1 MAIDSFCPFD
11 ALSKLVTQIAPPAG
25 TKLVLAY
32 SGGVD
37 SEVLAYGLSQLSKV
51 NSELSYQLVHVHHG
65 LSENADGW
73 QSHCERRAREYG
85 LPIAVKRVTVASGAR
100 ISLEAAARDARYAAL
115 REELSPGDILL
126 TAHHQDD
133 QLETLLLALK
143 RGLGPK
149 GLGAMGEV
157 QAFSPDNLMLRP
169 LLGVARA
176 QIEAFAK
183 SAGLTH
189 IQDESNLDSRFDR
202 NFLRLEVLPTLTA
215 RWPAF
220 AATASRS
227 AQLCAEQ
234 QALIDEEVSLRL
246 PVMLVSVPHAEYQ
259 VLDVKALANERALWR
274 PHLLRGFIEYRGFAL
289 PSAAQLGE
297 ILNQL
302 LAAKNDAQV
311 AIRIKSMQL
320 RRFQHHLYLDPVVLE
335 PRVGR
340 RLTGVGPHPDTP
352 ELSWPIDSRL
362 QLRATWAETGP
373 RLTLDGSLPLRLA
386 FGAPSGLRCHPHSRD
401 KGRELKK
408 LWQEFA
414 VPPWERSRVPLI
426 FAGDKLV
433 AAVGYWVEKGFLAS
447 EGEGGWQF
455 TLACSTGSIANP

>member
-1 MAIDSFCPFD
+1 MAIDSFCPYD
-11 ALSKLVTQIAPPAG
+11 ALSKLVTKIMPPAG

-37 SEVLAYGLSQLSKV
+37 SEVLAYGLSLLSKV
-51 NSELSYQLVHVHHG
+51 NSALSYQLVHVHHG
-65 LSENADGW
+65 LSDNADGW
-73 QSHCERRAREYG
+73 LSHCERRAREYG
-85 LPIAVKRVTVASGAR
+85 LPIALKRVTVASGAR

-115 REELSPGDILL
+115 KEELSPGDILL

-133 QLETLLLALK
+133 QLETILLALK

-149 GLGAMGEV
+149 GLAAMGEV
-157 QAFSPDNLMLRP
+157 QVFSPNNMMLRP
-169 LLGVARA
+169 LLGVTRA

-183 SAGLTH
+183 DAEIIH
-189 IQDESNLDSRFDR
+189 IQDESNLDCRFDR
-202 NFLRLEVLPTLTA
+202 NFLRNQVLPTLTS

-246 PVMLVSVPHAEYQ
+246 PAMLVRVPHTDYQ
-259 VLDVKALANERALWR
+259 VLDLKALGNERVLWR
-274 PHLLRGFIEYRGFAL
+274 PHLLRGFIEGRGFAL

-302 LAAKNDAQV
+302 LAAKADAQV

-320 RRFQHHLYLDPVVLE
+320 RRFQHHLYLDVVERE

-340 RLTGVGPHPDTP
+340 ILTDIGLDPSLSK
-352 ELSWPIDSRL
+352 LSWSVDSSL
-362 QLRATWAETGP
+362 QLLATWTETGL
-373 RLTLDGSLPLRLA
+373 RVTLDESKPIRLA
-386 FGAPSGLRCHPHSRD
+386 FDAPGGMRCHPHSRD

-433 AAVGYWVEKGFLAS
+433 AAVGYWVEKGFLAE
-447 EGEGGWQF
+447 EGQGGWQF
-455 TLACSTGSIANP
+455 ELVRSI